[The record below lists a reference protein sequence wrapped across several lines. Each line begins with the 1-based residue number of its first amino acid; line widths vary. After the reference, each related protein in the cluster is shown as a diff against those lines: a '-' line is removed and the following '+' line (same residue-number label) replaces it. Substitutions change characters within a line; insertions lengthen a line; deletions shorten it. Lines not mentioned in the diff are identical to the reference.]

1 MLLVVLTFALQGI
14 MAQSMTDEQIT
25 DFILTEQQRG
35 ADQRTIA
42 SKLLQ
47 KGVSVERLRRLKKKY
62 DAEQEQLGAVD
73 LTGKSKSTS
82 RLRKKEL
89 TKEEKSA
96 MRNNNMM
103 QSKRLENLQL
113 TNSEKFPMKK

>member
-25 DFILTEQQRG
+25 DFIITEQQRG

-103 QSKRLENLQL
+103 
-113 TNSEKFPMKK
+113 